1 MNTVKTLM
9 LLVLLTTCGAQA
21 QSRLGSN
28 RAEQVREFFLKEAN
42 KKGSAINRALLYHK
56 EDLETG
62 FCADD
67 CVLPKILTKENIQM
81 IKTGSETYIGTYRG
95 DEESD
100 EGSTSGYE
108 RASFDI
114 IVLLNAIH
122 YGGRIDSE
130 TALRFTCD
138 LSTKSFNSSEVPDI
152 ECQVLDSQNTIGNN
166 KAGE

>member
-1 MNTVKTLM
+1 M
-9 LLVLLTTCGAQA
+9 LLVFLTTFGAQA

-28 RAEQVREFFLKEAN
+28 RAEQVHDFFLSEAN
-42 KKGSAINRALLYHK
+42 KKGSAINKTLLYHK

-114 IVLLNAIH
+114 IVLLNAVH
-122 YGGRIDSE
+122 YGGRIDTE
-130 TALRFTCD
+130 TALKFTCD
-138 LSTKSFNSSEVPDI
+138 LSTKSFNSSEVPEI
-152 ECQVLDSQNTIGNN
+152 ECQVSVSQNTIGNN